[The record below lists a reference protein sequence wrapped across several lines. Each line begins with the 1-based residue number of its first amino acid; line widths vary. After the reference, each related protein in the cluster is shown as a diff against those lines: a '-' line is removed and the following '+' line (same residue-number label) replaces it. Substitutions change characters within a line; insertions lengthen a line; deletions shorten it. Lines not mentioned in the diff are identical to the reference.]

1 MKESFII
8 SLSFE
13 NIGQVSLSIKS
24 SLDYCPVY
32 FVLIYYSLFFEKYID
47 VKVYGKRPFT
57 FTLSPVDYLKF
68 PCKHFNIDV
77 YVWQSGQS
85 LW

>member
-13 NIGQVSLSIKS
+13 NGGQVSLSIKS

-32 FVLIYYSLFFEKYID
+32 FVLIYYSFFEKYID
-47 VKVYGKRPFT
+47 VKVDGKST

-68 PCKHFNIDV
+68 PCKHFNIGV

>member
-1 MKESFII
+1 MKESFVI

-13 NIGQVSLSIKS
+13 NRGQVSLSIKS
-24 SLDYCPVY
+24 ALDYCPVY
-32 FVLIYYSLFFEKYID
+32 FVSIYYSFLEKYIN
-47 VKVYGKRPFT
+47 VKVDGK

-68 PCKHFNIDV
+68 LCKHFNIGV
-77 YVWQSGQS
+77 YVWQNGQS